1 MAIPGPEYFDGV
13 RVFIKRTMKSICF
26 IAIIAVA
33 TTGLLY
39 AEPAKQ
45 LFKDGQA
52 AEAHGDLETA
62 YTDYSLALEQQ
73 PNEIQ
78 YKVAVER
85 TRFTAAMAHIRHGE
99 NILEDNRPTQ
109 VLAEFRRALQI
120 DPGSALAK
128 QDLRKA
134 EARVAKSDGAPA
146 KKSEGSGS
154 TSADNSDV
162 PASPPRLD
170 TRDSEPLTLQMT
182 EESNVIFQTLGKIAG
197 LNVLIDPDYMP
208 KRISIDLKDVTV
220 LQALTILDD
229 LTNCFWK
236 PVTHN
241 TIFVAQNTPAKR
253 KSLEEQ
259 AVRIFYLSNVTQQSD
274 LNDIQTAL
282 RNVMTTA
289 KLFSIPSQNAILV
302 RGTPDELL
310 LAKSLIQG
318 LDRAKP
324 EVLVDVYVMEVRRDK
339 LHDIGL
345 SPPTSLSVS
354 STSSETLNNIG
365 DSSSYTYS
373 IGEAAA
379 EMLLTD
385 SSTRILQNPRIRAV
399 DGQKATLKIG
409 ERLPVATGSYTSS
422 STTTA
427 VETQFQYIDVGVNV
441 EMTPTIHENR
451 DVTMKLTVEIS
462 SENGTETI
470 DDVAEPII
478 SQQKSDQMIRLK
490 EGEVSILAGL
500 IEKETT
506 HSVSG
511 TPGLGQLPVVKYLFS
526 TQDHEVVDDEIVF
539 MLIPHIVRAPEVD
552 PLQDRDVSTGSGDTI
567 RLQRV
572 APSSVLPISQET
584 SPKPAAAAPR

>member
-1 MAIPGPEYFDGV
+1 MAILGPVYFDGV
-13 RVFIKRTMKSICF
+13 RVFLQRTIKSICF
-26 IAIIAVA
+26 IAILTVA
-33 TTGLLY
+33 TTRLLY
-39 AEPAKQ
+39 AESAKQ

-52 AEAHGDLETA
+52 AEAHQDWETA
-62 YTDYSLALEQQ
+62 YTDYSLALEQV
-73 PNEIQ
+73 PGEIQ

-85 TRFTAAMAHIRHGE
+85 TRFTAATALIRQGE
-99 NILEDNRPTQ
+99 NMLEDNRPTQ
-109 VLAEFRRALQI
+109 ALAEFRRALQI
-120 DPGSALAK
+120 DPGSARAK

-134 EARVAKSDGAPA
+134 EARAAKSDGAPA
-146 KKSEGSGS
+146 KKGD

-162 PASPPRLD
+162 PGSPPRLD
-170 TRDSEPLTLQMT
+170 AHDSEPLTLQMT

-208 KRISIDLKDVTV
+208 KRISIDLRDVTV

-259 AVRIFYLSNVTQQSD
+259 AVRIFYLANVTQQSD

-310 LAKSLIQG
+310 LAKSLILG
-318 LDRAKP
+318 LDRVKP

-385 SSTRILQNPRIRAV
+385 SSTRLLQNPRIRAV

-441 EMTPTIHENR
+441 EMTPTIHENH

-552 PLQDRDVSTGSGDTI
+552 PLQDRDMSTGSGDTI

-572 APSSVLPISQET
+572 APNSVLPVSQDT
-584 SPKPAAAAPR
+584 SAKAAATVPH

>member
-1 MAIPGPEYFDGV
+1 MAILGPEYFDGV
-13 RVFIKRTMKSICF
+13 LVFVQRTIKSICF
-26 IAIIAVA
+26 IAILTVA
-33 TTGLLY
+33 TTRLLY

-52 AEAHGDLETA
+52 AEAHEDWETA
-62 YTDYSLALEQQ
+62 YTDYSLALEQA
-73 PNEIQ
+73 PGEIQ

-85 TRFTAAMAHIRHGE
+85 TRFTASTAHIRQGE
-99 NILEDNRPTQ
+99 NLLEDNRSTQ
-109 VLAEFRRALQI
+109 ALVEFRRALQI
-120 DPGSALAK
+120 DPGNARAK

-134 EARVAKSDGAPA
+134 EARAAKSDGAPA
-146 KKSEGSGS
+146 KKSDA
-154 TSADNSDV
+154 SADNSDV
-162 PASPPRLD
+162 PGSPPRLD
-170 TRDSEPLTLQMT
+170 AHDSEPLTLQMT
-182 EESNVIFQTLGKIAG
+182 EQSNVIFQTVGKIAG
-197 LNVLIDPDYMP
+197 VNVLIDPDYMP

-259 AVRIFYLSNVTQQSD
+259 AVRIFYLANVTQQSD

-310 LAKSLIQG
+310 LAKSLILG
-318 LDRAKP
+318 LDRVKP

-385 SSTRILQNPRIRAV
+385 SSTRLLQNPRIRAV

-409 ERLPVATGSYTSS
+409 ERLPIATGSYTSS

-441 EMTPTIHENR
+441 EMTPTIHENH

-552 PLQDRDVSTGSGDTI
+552 PLQDRDMSTGSGDTI
-567 RLQRV
+567 RLRRV
-572 APSSVLPISQET
+572 APNSLLPISQDA
-584 SPKPAAAAPR
+584 SAKAAATVSH

>member
-1 MAIPGPEYFDGV
+1 V
-13 RVFIKRTMKSICF
+13 
-26 IAIIAVA
+26 
-33 TTGLLY
+33 
-39 AEPAKQ
+39 Q
-45 LFKDGQA
+45 
-52 AEAHGDLETA
+52 
-62 YTDYSLALEQQ
+62 
-73 PNEIQ
+73 
-78 YKVAVER
+78 
-85 TRFTAAMAHIRHGE
+85 
-99 NILEDNRPTQ
+99 
-109 VLAEFRRALQI
+109 
-120 DPGSALAK
+120 
-128 QDLRKA
+128 
-134 EARVAKSDGAPA
+134 
-146 KKSEGSGS
+146 
-154 TSADNSDV
+154 
-162 PASPPRLD
+162 
-170 TRDSEPLTLQMT
+170 
-182 EESNVIFQTLGKIAG
+182 
-197 LNVLIDPDYMP
+197 
-208 KRISIDLKDVTV
+208 
-220 LQALTILDD
+220 QALTILDD

-259 AVRIFYLSNVTQQSD
+259 AVRIFYLANVTQQSD

-289 KLFSIPSQNAILV
+289 KLFAIPGQNAILV

-310 LAKSLIQG
+310 LAKSLIHG

-324 EVLVDVYVMEVRRDK
+324 EVMVDIYVMEVRRDK

-365 DSSSYTYS
+365 SSSSYTYS
-373 IGEAAA
+373 IGQAAA
-379 EMLLTD
+379 ELLLTD
-385 SSTRILQNPRIRAV
+385 SSTRLLQNPRIRAV

-422 STTTA
+422 ATTTA

-441 EMTPTIHENR
+441 EMTPTIHENH
-451 DVTMKLTVEIS
+451 DVTMKLAVEIS

-500 IEKETT
+500 IEKQTT
-506 HSVSG
+506 QAVSG

-526 TQDHEVVDDEIVF
+526 TQNHEAVDDEIVF

-552 PLQDRDVSTGSGDTI
+552 PLQDRDMSTGSGEAI

-572 APSSVLPISQET
+572 AASSVLPVSEVA
-584 SPKPAAAAPR
+584 SPTPAAVEPH